1 MLAYFLGLI
10 KAMEKMSKIILN
22 KKLENMKTLKLT
34 LLGIFFLVT
43 TSSIQ
48 AQVSVNVNIGS
59 PPAWGPA
66 GYSAVNYYY
75 LPDVQA
81 YYDIRD
87 SQFIYFGGGKW
98 VRSRYLPTRY
108 RNYDLYNGYKVVLN
122 DYHGRTPYV
131 HFKDHKNKY
140 FKGYKGKPQKTIGI
154 RKVKVQKNSSYNKNN
169 DHYNNKNRKESNHRE
184 KENKIHGKGK
194 H

>member
-1 MLAYFLGLI
+1 
-10 KAMEKMSKIILN
+10 
-22 KKLENMKTLKLT
+22 MKTLKLT

-66 GYSAVNYYY
+66 GYSAVDYYY

-98 VRSRYLPTRY
+98 VRSRYLPTLY

-131 HFKDHKNKY
+131 YFKDHKTKY
-140 FKGYKGKPQKTIGI
+140 YKGYKGKPQKTIGY

-169 DHYNNKNRKESNHRE
+169 DYYNNKNRKESSHSE
-184 KENKIHGKGK
+184 KENKNHGKGK